1 MLSIFTKKASL
12 IDLFKEGFVDM
23 HNHILP
29 GIDDGAKTF
38 ADSLKML
45 EAYDAYQITQI
56 VTTPHIIQGVWPNDQ
71 KSIAAAY
78 NQLLDKLSDSVYSDF
93 SIRFAAE
100 YMMDEGFQALV
111 RQKALLPVKDNMV
124 LVEMSYFNPPLNLKE
139 LLFEIQ
145 LQGYVPILA
154 HPERYISYHSQF
166 DVYLKLKQAGFLFQ
180 LNLLS
185 LIGFYGLP
193 TQKAALHILDK
204 GLYDFAG
211 TDAHKSEHLM
221 LLKKI
226 EKASVLK
233 KLKPLIENSKRFV

>member
-12 IDLFKEGFVDM
+12 IDLLKDGFIDM

-29 GIDDGAKTF
+29 GIDDGAKSV

-45 EAYDAYQITQI
+45 DVYRAYQIKQI
-56 VTTPHIIQGVWPNDQ
+56 VATPHIIQGVWPNDE
-71 KSIAAAY
+71 KLIIAAH
-78 NQLLDKLSDSVYSDF
+78 NHLTNELKESGYSDF

-111 RQKALLPVKDNMV
+111 RQKKLLPIKDNLV

-154 HPERYISYHSQF
+154 HPERYITYHTQS
-166 DVYLKLKQAGFLFQ
+166 DAYLKLKQSGCLFQ

-185 LIGFYGLP
+185 LIGFYGLS
-193 TQKAALHILDK
+193 TQKAAVEILNK
-204 GLYDFAG
+204 GLYDFVG
-211 TDAHKSEHLM
+211 TDAHKAEHLL

-226 EKASVLK
+226 EKASVVK
-233 KLKPLIENSKRFV
+233 KLKPLIGNSNRFK

>member
-1 MLSIFTKKASL
+1 MLSIFTKKTSL
-12 IDLFKEGFVDM
+12 IDLFRDGFVDM

-29 GIDDGAKTF
+29 GIDDGAKSV

-45 EAYDAYQITQI
+45 AAYRSHQVTQI
-56 VTTPHIIQGVWPNDQ
+56 VATPHIIQGVWPND
-71 KSIAAAY
+71 KNSIAAAY
-78 NQLLDKLSDSVYSDF
+78 NLLSGELKENGYSDF

-111 RQKALLPVKDNMV
+111 RQKGLLPIKDNMV

-154 HPERYISYHSQF
+154 HPERYIAYHTQPGA
-166 DVYLKLKQAGFLFQ
+166 YPKLKQAGCLFQ

-193 TQKAALHILDK
+193 TQKAAVEILNK

-211 TDAHKSEHLM
+211 TDAHKAEHLL

-226 EKASVLK
+226 EKAPILK
-233 KLKPLIENSKRFV
+233 KLKPLIENSNRFK

>member
-12 IDLFKEGFVDM
+12 IDLFKDGFVDM
-23 HNHILP
+23 HNHVLP
-29 GIDDGAKTF
+29 GIDDGAKSV

-45 EAYDAYQITQI
+45 EVYRAYQVTQI
-56 VTTPHIIQGVWPNDQ
+56 IATPHIIQGVWPNDEN
-71 KSIAAAY
+71 SIAAAY
-78 NQLLDKLSDSVYSDF
+78 NLLSSEMKESGHPDF

-111 RQKALLPVKDNMV
+111 RQKKLLPIKDNMV

-154 HPERYISYHSQF
+154 HPERYITYHAQPGAC
-166 DVYLKLKQAGFLFQ
+166 LKLKQAGCLFQ

-193 TQKAALHILDK
+193 TQKAAAEILNK

-211 TDAHKSEHLM
+211 TDAHKAEHLL

-226 EKASVLK
+226 EKASVVK
-233 KLKPLIENSKRFV
+233 KLRPLIENSSRFK